1 MGKIE
6 QSILDSIE
14 ILLNKRVSQLDF
26 DKTVR
31 ATIVSIIDQS
41 VGRYRVRYQNSIFD
55 AFSADSDASYDTD
68 DQVYVQIPSSDY
80 KKTKL
85 IVGSVKQL
93 GTKYID
99 AVTAQGKMTT
109 IGSNIFNSTQAVQ
122 LCSYNG
128 QQQRSIKNIIA
139 VDSVALSTYKKQRK
153 YILLGMNVRT
163 ALPTEQQV
171 SGGNYGLIVQAKYYN
186 TAYKSQDVQSDADLV
201 TRTYVLDVNN
211 MQGQPYKYTL
221 KNRQYA
227 IFSIDGD
234 NLKEISDIQVF
245 CTGFPVTKSGQPA
258 DIFLSDFQLEFM
270 EPLTDEELNGS
281 SLKILTP
288 RGAYLTSA
296 NDDQK
301 YMYAEMKIKGRK
313 VNYDTQ
319 HVDFYWFIKDTTVKS
334 TDSTKFSNY
343 AGEGWRCLN
352 QSKTY
357 NGVTQFI
364 PESQRKDLIYSMVPA
379 AINTFKCVAVYD
391 KTTLS
396 AAIDIENKVSKTR
409 ISITSSAGTKFYFDT
424 GKTTLTCNVT
434 TDSPNLSYHWGYRT
448 AGGEL
453 TAIDSQDKSINVA
466 IAEATDTVTYEC
478 TVLTNGAYLGAA
490 ALTLTN
496 GVPQNEYTLVINNG
510 TQVFKYDEEGVSP
523 ASNSAEDQIT
533 IATLTF
539 DIYNDQGQL
548 VTPPTPEEIVKSC
561 DIKWIWPDEDYTM
574 LRHSTFTLT
583 DDTIVNPTTN
593 GNLLRHVY
601 RNAPSLTFEIANR
614 YDIEATDNNIRLEV
628 NFQGHALVASTNFTF
643 TKDGELGTNGTKYVS
658 RLVPFRDIY
667 KQIYLQNGHIQGWY
681 DTVSKSYNSRTGEYT
696 NVETYVFQQASTNQP
711 LRAQMWN
718 GAAAPLYDSQ
728 TNTSFIDADLTWEL
742 VDVGRNTTHNAEVY
756 SNGTIA
762 ATGYNNVSTV
772 VKTTIE
778 TDELSQQAKKYFATY
793 PLTVVRTPN
802 NDCHAIVTGGF
813 TQCMYNSDGTRGA
826 FKTKPFTLKI
836 FIGNVEQVLDNSQ
849 ISWYTSWYTSKKNLA
864 LKGKNNVEIE
874 PPAMYDSE
882 STNNYIVITYGD
894 YKVIL
899 SIHLYLNRYGMS
911 AMNDWDGTSIKLNS
925 QGDQYI
931 LAPQIGAGQKN
942 DDNTFTGI
950 TMGKSFNANGNGQRE
965 IGLMGFARGARSIFL
980 DAETGKAQFGLPG
993 KGQIVLAPDKYGAA
1007 PAGSIFSWSYYNHDR
1022 TGRPTSQAGA
1032 GMLIDLQTPSILF
1045 GSRNF
1050 SVNANGELTAR
1061 GGGSIANWKISNDKL
1076 TSQDGKTTLYSEG
1089 GDDAA
1094 RLKIGNGRFTVYGD
1108 GRFKAANSKFSV
1120 DSDGNIKATG
1130 GTIGGWTITD
1140 KVLKA
1145 GNITFDAGKNEINV
1159 NNTFI
1164 VHNNGSF
1171 QAANNNFNVDSSG
1184 RIVST
1189 AGTIGGWNIGANKL
1203 SSASGH
1209 IDLNDNGSII
1219 SDAWNIQPNG
1229 VATFTDVRISSPNSS
1244 STLDWGTNFG
1254 VDGLGNMHALSGQI
1268 GGWKLDNTG
1277 FKGSGIS
1284 ITPQAFNYGSGFSL
1298 DPSGNLKSG
1307 GDASFGGNFSVSG
1320 NVNIKGNGRIG
1331 DCILTNGH
1339 LAVKSANIESLDAD
1353 KIVYQDKRIG
1363 WNSQMVCTHVDWT
1376 STYLDVMVD
1385 SNKDGTPKLEKIHYS
1400 SIDKV
1405 TYMFLYFLGYKED
1418 N

>member
-1 MGKIE
+1 MSKIQ

-31 ATIVSIIDQS
+31 ATVVSVIDQS
-41 VGRYRVRYQNSIFD
+41 IGKYRVRYQNSIFD

-128 QQQRSIKNIIA
+128 QQQRSIKNIIV

-186 TAYKSQDVQSDADLV
+186 TAYKSQDVQSDSDLI

-227 IFSIDGD
+227 IFSIDGN

-728 TNTSFIDADLTWEL
+728 TNTSSINASLTWEL

-756 SNGTIA
+756 SNGAIA

-836 FIGNVEQVLDNSQ
+836 FVGNVEQVLDNSQ
-849 ISWYTSWYTSKKNLA
+849 IFWYTSWYTSKKNSA
-864 LKGKNNVEIE
+864 LEGKNNVEIE

-1022 TGRPTSQAGA
+1022 TGKPTSQAGA

-1045 GSRNF
+1045 GSGNF
-1050 SVNANGELTAR
+1050 SVNSEGHLTAR
-1061 GGGSIANWKISNDKL
+1061 GGGTIANWKISNDKL

-1094 RLKIGNGRFTVYGD
+1094 RLSIGNGRFTVYGD
-1108 GRFKAANSKFSV
+1108 GKFKAANNKFSV

-1130 GTIGGWTITD
+1130 GHIGGWTINDTTLFGGGTTLNSD
-1140 KVLKA
+1140 
-1145 GNITFDAGKNEINV
+1145 GTITCRNLQASIDGK
-1159 NNTFI
+1159 
-1164 VHNNGSF
+1164 
-1171 QAANNNFNVDSSG
+1171 
-1184 RIVST
+1184 
-1189 AGTIGGWNIGANKL
+1189 IGGWHIGTTKL
-1203 SSASGH
+1203 SSESGH
-1209 IDLNDNGSII
+1209 IDLNNNGSII

-1244 STLDWGTNFG
+1244 STLDWGSNFG
-1254 VDGLGNMHALSGQI
+1254 VTGDGRMHALAGQI
-1268 GGWKLDNTG
+1268 GGWTLDSSG
-1277 FKGSGIS
+1277 FKGSGIE
-1284 ITPQAFNYGSGFSL
+1284 ITPSALTYGNNFHVT
-1298 DPSGNLKSG
+1298 PSGNVTARNLTAEGTGKIGGCTISG
-1307 GDASFGGNFSVSG
+1307 GTLTANGLRLNGVGWSDITVVQSFVVTGNVVKITLPTNFYYDKPSLDSHKHQNADGSVYYTYSLDGGSAGFRGSASTDVVHDFTIVGKQVSYKVLGNKTHSDFNFGG
-1320 NVNIKGNGRIG
+1320 VN
-1331 DCILTNGH
+1331 
-1339 LAVKSANIESLDAD
+1339 
-1353 KIVYQDKRIG
+1353 
-1363 WNSQMVCTHVDWT
+1363 NSHIT
-1376 STYLDVMVD
+1376 
-1385 SNKDGTPKLEKIHYS
+1385 
-1400 SIDKV
+1400 
-1405 TYMFLYFLGYKED
+1405 
-1418 N
+1418 

>member
-171 SGGNYGLIVQAKYYN
+171 SGGDYGLIVQAKYYN
-186 TAYKSQDVQSDADLV
+186 TAYKSQDVQSDSDLI

-227 IFSIDGD
+227 IFSIDGN
-234 NLKEISDIQVF
+234 NLKKISDIQVF

-434 TDSPNLSYHWGYRT
+434 IDSPNLSYHWGYRT

-728 TNTSFIDADLTWEL
+728 TNTSSIDADLTWEL

-874 PPAMYDSE
+874 PPAMYNSE

-925 QGDQYI
+925 SGDQYI

-942 DDNTFTGI
+942 EDNTFTGI

-965 IGLMGFARGARSIFL
+965 IGLMGFASGARSIFL

-1307 GDASFGGNFSVSG
+1307 GDASFGGNFSTSG
-1320 NVNIKGNGRIG
+1320 NVNVNGNGKIG
-1331 DCILTNGH
+1331 DCILANGH
-1339 LAVKSANIESLDAD
+1339 LTVKSANIESLDAD
-1353 KIVYQDKRIG
+1353 KIVYQDKKIG
-1363 WNSQMVCTHVDWT
+1363 WTTKTVCTDIDWL
-1376 STYLDVMVD
+1376 STELDVMVD
-1385 SNKDGTPKLEKIHYS
+1385 LNKDGTPKLEKIHYS
-1400 SIDKV
+1400 SINKV
-1405 TYMFLYFLGYKED
+1405 IFTSFYFLGYDKG
-1418 N
+1418 